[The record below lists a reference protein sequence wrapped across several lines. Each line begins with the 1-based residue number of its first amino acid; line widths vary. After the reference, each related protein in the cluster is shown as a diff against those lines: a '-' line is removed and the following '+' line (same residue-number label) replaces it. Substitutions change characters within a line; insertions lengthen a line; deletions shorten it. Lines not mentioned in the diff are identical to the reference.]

1 MNKEVTWGMLI
12 KLIICM
18 NIVVLAFCFVVCNVR
33 TTQDQETLEYINH
46 LENRVEL
53 QHQLIELYEEVYK

>member
-1 MNKEVTWGMLI
+1 MNKEVTWGMLL
-12 KLIICM
+12 KLLICM
-18 NIVVLAFCFVVCNVR
+18 NIVVLAFCFLVCNVR
-33 TTQDQETLEYINH
+33 TTQDQETLEYINY